1 MKSARSK
8 GNVPSSPDRGVPE
21 HLSVFF
27 SRQDPRFD
35 VIFEAVDALPIDDT
49 HCHLITD
56 QDAVTTPQRFLERI
70 SLTGFPI
77 PRYFPDGVYVSWLNG
92 DEKTK
97 YDLNKTF
104 DIQNKVDGI
113 TANIAESIFIKFL
126 VKELASY
133 LGCRPTLNEVI
144 EARNERGSDYW
155 SYVNGLFRDTKYK
168 NIMLETGVL
177 DGRGPEAISLFEDA
191 ILPCQSYRIS
201 RIEQVQGEL
210 FGLDISF
217 DEFEDRYIKRLHE
230 ILDGNG
236 NFGKPSYGMKSYLLP
251 DIGLIRPL
259 YERRPAEL
267 SWQALRKSYD
277 SRNNLDREESAQVT
291 KDLCRYTFTLALE
304 ECLKRDMPMQIHT
317 GDGEAPWVILRNQDP
332 FYLEEVC
339 RFDKDNMLRMPK
351 IIPLHAGYPSVGKA
365 AWLSH
370 LYPNCYFE
378 LSIMTPLVH
387 QNLYERYLQ
396 VMEAVPLSKILFASD
411 AFHVPELYWLSGRWG
426 KRYLAQALTNYVAGG
441 SLNIEEAIEAAKMIL
456 YKNNRA
462 VYNLDLA

>member
-1 MKSARSK
+1 MKSAGSK
-8 GNVPSSPDRGVPE
+8 GDLASSVFGSVPD

-27 SRQDPRFD
+27 SRQDPLFAE
-35 VIFEAVDALPIDDT
+35 IFEVVDKLPIDDT

-56 QDAVTTPQRFLERI
+56 QDAITTPQRFLERI

-77 PRYFPDGVYVSWLNG
+77 PTYFPQGVYVQWVNG
-92 DEKTK
+92 DAKTRH
-97 YDLNKTF
+97 DLNKKF
-104 DIQNKVDGI
+104 NIQNKVDEI
-113 TANIAESIFIKFL
+113 TGNISQSIFIKFL
-126 VKELASY
+126 VKELAHF
-133 LGCRPTLNEVI
+133 LGCKPELDTVI
-144 EARNERGSDYW
+144 AARNERGVDYW
-155 SYVNGLFRDTKYK
+155 SYINSLFRNSNFQ

-177 DGRGPEAISLFEDA
+177 DGQGPEAIWRFEEA
-191 ILPCQSYRIS
+191 ILPCQSHRIS

-210 FGLDISF
+210 FPLDITF
-217 DEFEDRYIKRLHE
+217 DEFESRYIERLRE

-236 NFGKPSYGMKSYLLP
+236 NFGKPSFGMKSYLLP

-259 YERRPAEL
+259 HDRQPAEL

-277 SRNNLDREESAQVT
+277 VRNNINREQSAQVT

-339 RFDKDNMLRMPK
+339 RFDKDNMMRMPK

-387 QNLYERYLQ
+387 QNLYE
-396 VMEAVPLSKILFASD
+396 LSLI
-411 AFHVPELYWLSGRWG
+411 H
-426 KRYLAQALTNYVAGG
+426 
-441 SLNIEEAIEAAKMIL
+441 I
-456 YKNNRA
+456 
-462 VYNLDLA
+462 